1 MHDAFALYTDVK
13 PKGPFSK
20 TRFLSHYVEGPLSY
34 CICNSHFCFCYAFI
48 HAAFFI
54 VIRISLVG
62 GGGGGGSSFLTPSA
76 RNSATVS
83 IPLYEILVCSRN
95 I

>member
-1 MHDAFALYTDVK
+1 MQDAFALYTDVK
-13 PKGPFSK
+13 QKGPFSK

-34 CICNSHFCFCYAFI
+34 CICNSHFCFCYACI

-62 GGGGGGSSFLTPSA
+62 GGGGFQFPHTLCKKPCYCMYS
-76 RNSATVS
+76 TV
-83 IPLYEILVCSRN
+83 
-95 I
+95 